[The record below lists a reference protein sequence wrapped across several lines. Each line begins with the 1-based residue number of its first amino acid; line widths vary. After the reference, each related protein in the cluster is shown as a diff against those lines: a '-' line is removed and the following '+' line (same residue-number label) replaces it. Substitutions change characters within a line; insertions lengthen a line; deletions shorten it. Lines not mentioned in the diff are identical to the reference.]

1 MSFLLTFVIKMIKR
15 NWILK
20 IPVLSCLHV
29 CSCCLSFQDFQIKF
43 VKVRKEKKLT
53 ESHAEVVEN
62 TEQKSPH
69 SDSQSGI

>member
-1 MSFLLTFVIKMIKR
+1 MSFLLAFVVQMIKR
-15 NWILK
+15 NWMLR
-20 IPVLSCLHV
+20 IPVLSSLPV

-53 ESHAEVVEN
+53 ESHAEAVEN
-62 TEQKSPH
+62 TEQKSPR